1 MLQVAG
7 RGYAELLRNPNSR
20 STVTYIRLPSFVT
33 KTFVFDTSAEFA
45 ACCASAID
53 LTDEEYL
60 KELESV
66 PSY

>member
-1 MLQVAG
+1 MKN
-7 RGYAELLRNPNSR
+7 ELSPGGCRVDVLGEG
-20 STVTYIRLPSFVT
+20 F
-33 KTFVFDTSAEFA
+33 KTNVFDTSAEFA
-45 ACCASAID
+45 PCCASAID